1 MILPGAVRGAWVVGS
16 PMLGPRVAWAA
27 RSAAFRGQWALGDL
41 IGAIVVVGLLAA
53 LLAFFF
59 WPGRRS

>member
-1 MILPGAVRGAWVVGS
+1 
-16 PMLGPRVAWAA
+16 MLIPRAAWAA
-27 RSAAFRGQWALGDL
+27 RSAAFRGQWSVGDL
-41 IGAIVVVGLLAA
+41 FGAVVVVGLLAA